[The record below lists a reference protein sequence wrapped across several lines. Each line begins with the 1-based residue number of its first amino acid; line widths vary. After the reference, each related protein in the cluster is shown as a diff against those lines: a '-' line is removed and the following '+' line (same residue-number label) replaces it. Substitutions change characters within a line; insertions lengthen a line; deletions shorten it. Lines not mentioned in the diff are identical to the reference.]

1 MVRVARVLLV
11 GRTESRCG
19 RRAAMNEV
27 VQAELKAMADE
38 AAIP

>member
-1 MVRVARVLLV
+1 MLAGLLEDPARAA
-11 GRTESRCG
+11 RIA
-19 RRAAMNEV
+19 AAMNEV